1 MRAFIS
7 FIHRDLMEGRTS
19 WKHTL
24 FKFFFQPFVY
34 LFVFGYIL
42 GKVFPVGMSDGNY
55 SNVVAPGIL
64 ALLVMNVALGTA
76 GSLIVTGYYFKSM
89 EAWLLT
95 PITLR
100 GFMLSRVASGTIN
113 SAAAGIIGLILIR
126 LILGLSPANPVLTFI
141 FIILGGLVFSIIGV
155 IAFTLPKTPD
165 KAQEVLSFIL
175 MPMMFFGCT
184 FYTYSIL
191 MYPWNI
197 LALLFPTTYLSEAL
211 RAAYNPQIP
220 HIDTGT
226 ILIGLVS
233 GMLILFYIADRVFER
248 RFKDY
253 LW

>member
-1 MRAFIS
+1 MNTFIS
-7 FIHRDLMEGRTS
+7 FIHRDLREGLLS

-24 FKFFFQPFVY
+24 FKFLFQPFVY

-42 GKVFPVGMSDGNY
+42 GKVFPIGMSNGNY
-55 SNVVAPGIL
+55 SDVVAPGIL
-64 ALLVMNVALGTA
+64 AMMVMNVALGTA
-76 GSLIVTGYYFKSM
+76 GSSLVTGYYFKSM

-100 GFMLSRVASGTIN
+100 GFMLSRVVSGTIN
-113 SAAAGIIGLILIR
+113 SAAAGIIGIILIY
-126 LILGLSPANPVLTFI
+126 LVLGLSPANMIFVFVFI
-141 FIILGGLVFSIIGV
+141 LMGGLVFSIIGV

-184 FYTYSIL
+184 FYTYSVL
-191 MYPWNI
+191 PSPWNI
-197 LALLFPTTYLSEAL
+197 LSLLFPTTYLSEGM

-220 HIDTGT
+220 HINTGI
-226 ILIGLVS
+226 ILIGLLS
-233 GMLILFYIADRVFER
+233 GLVILFYMADRIFER
-248 RFKDY
+248 RFKDF

>member
-1 MRAFIS
+1 MTTFIS
-7 FIHRDLMEGRTS
+7 FIHRDLEEGLLS

-42 GKVFPVGMSDGNY
+42 GSVLPNGISGGRYSDI
-55 SNVVAPGIL
+55 VAPGIL
-64 ALLVMNVALGTA
+64 AMLVMNVSLGTT
-76 GSLIVTGYYFKSM
+76 GSSIVTGYYFKSM

-95 PITLR
+95 PISLR
-100 GFMLSRVASGTIN
+100 GFMLSRIASGTIN
-113 SAAAGIIGLILIR
+113 STVTGIIGIILIR
-126 LILGLSPANPVLTFI
+126 LILGLSPENPFLTFI
-141 FIILGGLVFSIIGV
+141 FILLGGLVFSLVSI
-155 IAFTLPKTPD
+155 IAFVLPKTPD

-191 MYPWNI
+191 TPPWNI
-197 LALLFPTTYLSEAL
+197 LALLFPTTYLSEGM

-220 HIDTGT
+220 HINTGI

-233 GMLILFYIADRVFER
+233 GLAILFYIADRAFER
-248 RFKDY
+248 RFKDF